1 MKVGVSFALGSK
13 PLELREVYWA
23 IQLNMSVTMRNM
35 IDFCGQNSFLESYKF
50 TSWDY
55 ESVYWSLLIV
65 LTFLS
70 FDQTIVDRPA

>member
-1 MKVGVSFALGSK
+1 
-13 PLELREVYWA
+13 
-23 IQLNMSVTMRNM
+23 M

-70 FDQTIVDRPA
+70 LTKPLLTDLPDSGPVIEGAAPRYHHGDHHCH